1 MNDQEILNVMTLT
14 LLPKLG
20 SSNAKILYETFG
32 SATELFNNIDY
43 IKDYLPNAS
52 ELLIKTLSTHNDY
65 LPRAEKE
72 LKFADEKRIKCL
84 SIGDSDYPQ
93 RLKDCD
99 DAPLL
104 IFYKGNASLTPPKS
118 ISIVGTR
125 HCTEYGKE
133 LCHRFVSDLKEAVPD
148 VQIISGLAYGIDIEA
163 HRNALDCGLDTI
175 GVLAHGL
182 DQIYPSSHRS
192 TAIKM
197 LGQGGLVTEY
207 MSGTNADKF
216 NFVKRNRIV
225 AGLADVTVIIE
236 SKSKGGSLITADI
249 AESYNRDVCA
259 FPGRVTDENSAG
271 CNRLIQE
278 NHANMITCADDL
290 IKLMRWNTQPAKKKK
305 SVQQELFVELSE
317 NEQAVCNTLK
327 DCDSKQINQIAVEA
341 NIPIHE
347 VSVVLFEL
355 EMKGII
361 KCLNGG
367 NYRLVML

>member
-32 SATELFNNIDY
+32 SATELFNNIGY

-52 ELLIKTLSTHNDY
+52 ELLIKTLSSHTDY

-72 LKFADEKRIKCL
+72 LKFADEKRIRCL

-93 RLKDCD
+93 RLKDCS

-104 IFYKGNASLTPPKS
+104 IYYKGNASLTPPKS

-133 LCHRFVSDLKEAVPD
+133 LCRRFVSDLREAVPD

-163 HRNALDCGLDTI
+163 HRNALDSGLDTI

-236 SKSKGGSLITADI
+236 SKNKGGSLITADI

-290 IKLMRWNTQPAKKKK
+290 VKLMRWNARPAKKK
-305 SVQQELFVELSE
+305 SFQQELFIELSE
-317 NEQAVCNTLK
+317 NEQAVCNVLK
-327 DCDSKQINQIAVEA
+327 DCDSKQINQIAVET
-341 NIPIHE
+341 NIPVHE

-355 EMKGII
+355 EMKGVT

-367 NYRLVML
+367 NYRLIRL

>member
-32 SATELFNNIDY
+32 SATELFNNIEY

-52 ELLIKTLSTHNDY
+52 ELLIKTLSSHNDY

-72 LKFADEKRIKCL
+72 LKFADEKRIRCL

-93 RLKDCD
+93 RLKDCS

-104 IFYKGNASLTPPKS
+104 IYYKGNASLTPPKS

-133 LCHRFVSDLKEAVPD
+133 LCRRFVSDLREAVPD

-163 HRNALDCGLDTI
+163 HRNALDSGIDTI

-197 LGQGGLVTEY
+197 LGQGGLV
-207 MSGTNADKF
+207 
-216 NFVKRNRIV
+216 
-225 AGLADVTVIIE
+225 
-236 SKSKGGSLITADI
+236 
-249 AESYNRDVCA
+249 
-259 FPGRVTDENSAG
+259 
-271 CNRLIQE
+271 
-278 NHANMITCADDL
+278 
-290 IKLMRWNTQPAKKKK
+290 
-305 SVQQELFVELSE
+305 
-317 NEQAVCNTLK
+317 
-327 DCDSKQINQIAVEA
+327 
-341 NIPIHE
+341 
-347 VSVVLFEL
+347 
-355 EMKGII
+355 
-361 KCLNGG
+361 
-367 NYRLVML
+367 